1 MCVYLQYIS
10 EDVMAHY
17 IPMIDTFLNVTK
29 LCHGSSKQE
38 YRIYTFR
45 VCGLVKK
52 NQGSHNREGE
62 IRVHIIVKG
71 KTLGVSGIMKKDS
84 GLWNCE
90 EELRFGELWRKN

>member
-52 NQGSHNREGE
+52 NQGSHNGEGE

-71 KTLGVSGIMKKDS
+71 KTLG
-84 GLWNCE
+84 LL
-90 EELRFGELWRKN
+90 EL

>member
-1 MCVYLQYIS
+1 MSCHVHVLQYIT
-10 EDVMAHY
+10 EDVMAQY

-52 NQGSHNREGE
+52 NQGSHNGEGE

-71 KTLGVSGIMKKDS
+71 KTLG
-84 GLWNCE
+84 LL
-90 EELRFGELWRKN
+90 EL

>member
-1 MCVYLQYIS
+1 VYLQYIS

-84 GLWNCE
+84 GLWNCQ
-90 EELRFGELWRKN
+90 EELRSGEL